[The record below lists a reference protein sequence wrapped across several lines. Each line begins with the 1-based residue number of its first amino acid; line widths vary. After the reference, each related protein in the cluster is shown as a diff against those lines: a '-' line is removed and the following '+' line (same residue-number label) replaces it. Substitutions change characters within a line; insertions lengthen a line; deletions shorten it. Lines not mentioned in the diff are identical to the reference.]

1 MSVLDMCSIA
11 WKARKV
17 GRRGSGIRCEDCYRE
32 SLGVSLHVV
41 SLHGF
46 VKELADA
53 PTGEVSKGE
62 KCKDQAACCC
72 WMENLLQKRWTTLK
86 EVL

>member
-1 MSVLDMCSIA
+1 MLDMCSIE

-53 PTGEVSKGE
+53 PTGES
-62 KCKDQAACCC
+62 
-72 WMENLLQKRWTTLK
+72 
-86 EVL
+86 